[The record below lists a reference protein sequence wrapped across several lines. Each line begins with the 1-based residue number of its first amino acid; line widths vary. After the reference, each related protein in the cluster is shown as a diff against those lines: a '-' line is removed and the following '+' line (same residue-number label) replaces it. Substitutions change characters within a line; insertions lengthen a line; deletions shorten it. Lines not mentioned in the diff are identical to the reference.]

1 MAVGY
6 RSSSTTGASDAYVTS
21 VNVPVPSG
29 AASGDIAVLSMEQW
43 ESTNPTVT
51 WPSGFTEIVNTASG
65 SEKIKAAWKR
75 LTGSDTGNYTPTWTG
90 SQWTQ
95 GQCVLI
101 TGAATSGSP
110 VDATNVATSA
120 SGTTVATTTVTATAA
135 DFLLHVVANENAA
148 NTTPPTSF
156 TEVQDANYLH
166 NNYRIPGASGSYS
179 ATGATLAASTN
190 SLAALIAVLP
200 DAGASAITP
209 RTVRL
214 PQAVFRAAS
223 M

>member
-1 MAVGY
+1 VTVGY
-6 RSSSTTGASDAYVTS
+6 RSSSSTGASDAFVTS
-21 VNVPVPSG
+21 IDIPVPSG

-51 WPSGFTEIVNTASG
+51 WPSGFTEFVNTVSG
-65 SEKIKAAWKR
+65 SQKIKAAWKR
-75 LTGSDTGNYTPTWTG
+75 LTGSDTGNYTATWTG
-90 SQWTQ
+90 SQWSL
-95 GQCVLI
+95 GHCVLI
-101 TGAATSGSP
+101 TGGAASGNP
-110 VDATNVATSA
+110 IDASNVATSA
-120 SGTTVATTTVTATAA
+120 SGTTVPTASVTATAA
-135 DFLLHVVANENAA
+135 DFLLHVVANENSAT
-148 NTTPPTSF
+148 TTPPTSF
-156 TEVQDANYLH
+156 TEVQDSNYLH

-179 ATGATLAASTN
+179 ATGGTLSASTL

-214 PQAVFRAAS
+214 SQAAFRAAS

>member
-1 MAVGY
+1 VTVGY
-6 RSSSTTGASDAYVTS
+6 RSSSTTGSSDAFVTS
-21 VNVPVPSG
+21 LNIPVPSG
-29 AASGDIAVLSMEQW
+29 AASGDVAVLSIEQW

-51 WPSGFTEIVNTASG
+51 WPSGFTEFVNTASG

-75 LTGSDTGNYTPTWTG
+75 LTGADSGNYSPSWTG
-90 SQWTQ
+90 SQWSQ

-101 TGAATSGSP
+101 TGALSTGNPIDASNVATSGS
-110 VDATNVATSA
+110 
-120 SGTTVATTTVTATAA
+120 GTTVPTATVTATAA
-135 DFLLHVVANENAA
+135 DFLLHVVANENTAA
-148 NTTPPTSF
+148 TTPPTSF

-179 ATGATLAASTN
+179 ATGATLSASTL

-200 DAGASAITP
+200 DAGATAITP
-209 RTVRL
+209 KTVRL
-214 PQAVFRAAS
+214 PQAVFRAAT